1 MHETGKPETQLKPAP
16 LGKGLAE
23 SPKGLR
29 IPTPPESAA
38 REEVCG
44 RRFRVSVARKAY
56 FPSSICLMACSAATR
71 PEVIAKDE
79 AEPSQRRS
87 YEES

>member
-1 MHETGKPETQLKPAP
+1 MRPGSLRLNSSPPRSA
-16 LGKGLAE
+16 KG
-23 SPKGLR
+23 SVRLR
-29 IPTPPESAA
+29 RSLTVPTPPESAA